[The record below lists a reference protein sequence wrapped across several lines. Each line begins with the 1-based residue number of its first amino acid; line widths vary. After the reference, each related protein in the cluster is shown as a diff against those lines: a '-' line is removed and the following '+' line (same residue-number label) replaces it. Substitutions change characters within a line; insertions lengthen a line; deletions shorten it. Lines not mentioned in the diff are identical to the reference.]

1 MKGADA
7 NHRLNLGGEM
17 QDLIGHFLTFLVGLG
32 AGIVIK
38 IKYDS
43 SRWKKT
49 VITGDTVNQSR
60 NKVGGNMSGRDMHV
74 TKD

>member
-1 MKGADA
+1 M
-7 NHRLNLGGEM
+7 E
-17 QDLIGHFLTFLVGLG
+17 DLIGHVLTFLAGLG

-43 SRWKKT
+43 SRRKT
-49 VITGDTVNQSR
+49 TVVTSGSQGTVNQTR
-60 NKVGGNMSGRDMHV
+60 NKVGGNLSGRDMHV

>member
-1 MKGADA
+1 
-7 NHRLNLGGEM
+7 M
-17 QDLIGHFLTFLVGLG
+17 QEVIGYLLTFLAGLG

-43 SRWKKT
+43 SRRSKT
-49 VITGDTVNQSR
+49 VITGDSQGTVNQSR
-60 NKVGGNMSGRDMHV
+60 NKVGGNMSGRDMHA